1 MALAGHR
8 IILALTIMSL
18 KRRLEVSG
26 MTGRPGPRL
35 FVAEEIGAGRAVG
48 LAPGQAHYLKNVMRL
63 GPGDAVVM
71 FNGRDG
77 EWSGRV
83 VELGRGA
90 GSVSAESL
98 RRPQAAE
105 PDIWLL
111 FAPIKRA
118 PGDFLIQKA
127 VELGVSCLW
136 PVLTRHTDVGRFNLE
151 RARST
156 AVEAAEQCER
166 LTLPEIRAPAR
177 LEDVLADWRA
187 SRPLL
192 VCAESGPQR
201 PIVAVLEELKAGDA
215 ANGAGMA
222 LLVGPE
228 GGFATSE
235 LDALG
240 NLPFV
245 RAVSL
250 GPRVLRAET
259 AALAALACWQSV
271 LGDWH
276 TSRVQ
281 PSKAT

>member
-1 MALAGHR
+1 MAGQ
-8 IILALTIMSL
+8 S
-18 KRRLEVSG
+18 
-26 MTGRPGPRL
+26 GPRL
-35 FVAEEIGAGRAVG
+35 FVTEDMGAGRAVA
-48 LAPGQAHYLKNVMRL
+48 LAPGQVHYLRNVMRL
-63 GPGDAVVM
+63 GPGDPVVL

-77 EWSGRV
+77 EWAGRIAD
-83 VELGRGA
+83 LNRGA
-90 GSVSAESL
+90 GSVAMENL
-98 RRPQAAE
+98 RRPQVAE
-105 PDIWLL
+105 PDIRLL

-118 PGDFLIQKA
+118 PTDFLIQKA
-127 VELGVSCLW
+127 VELGVSALW
-136 PVLTRHTDVGRFNLE
+136 PVLTRHTDVERFNLE

-166 LTLPEIRAPAR
+166 LTLPEIRTPAR
-177 LEDVLADWRA
+177 LEDALAGWPA
-187 SRPLL
+187 ERPLL
-192 VCAESGPQR
+192 VCAESGPQS
-201 PIVAVLEELKAGDA
+201 PVAAVLEELKTRD
-215 ANGAGMA
+215 GAVCKGMA

-271 LGDWH
+271 LGDWNS
-276 TSRVQ
+276 SRVQ